1 MYMLRDYQEEIC
13 SRVREAFKK
22 HRSVMM
28 QMPTGTGKTV
38 VLAEIVREYLNVN
51 VNVNVKGGCNVLI
64 VAHRRELVEQ
74 IQQAL
79 LRVMGAEDLP
89 HPSSPARRG
98 STSPSAPPPQEGA
111 PTGKP
116 AVLYSQT
123 SSRPCGVARELPTQ
137 QSCDCLCAE
146 GAAARESC
154 DYLTQQSCDCLI
166 QVHSIQWL
174 SRNIEKVKGKPGV
187 VIVDEAH
194 HAVAKTYRMMW
205 EAWPE
210 AKFLGLTATPY
221 RLSGEG
227 FTDLFE
233 VMVES
238 WSVKRFIA
246 EGWLAAFDYYS
257 ILPESDEQRLIDSLK
272 KRGADG
278 DFLMKEMHEALDVTP
293 CIERLFESFERFAYD
308 KKGIVY
314 AIDIEHAEHI
324 AEYYRQQGVAAY
336 AISSKTSLP
345 ERKRL
350 IEAFRKS
357 CFNEDK
363 SSDFFENHPPS
374 PSLPLKKGLHRFP
387 LNPLSPQGTGD
398 LKPGRPG
405 LYSQT
410 SSRPCGVAR
419 ELPTQQSCDCL
430 CAEGAAARESCDCLT
445 QESRDCLTQESC
457 DCLVQVLVSVDLF
470 SEGFDCPDVE
480 FIQMAR
486 PTLSLAKYLQMVGRG
501 LRAHQGKECVTIID
515 NVGLYRRFGLPSG
528 ERDWERYFEG
538 LKDEKNKELKYLDL
552 NVNFDLNIDNN
563 SVREERGADL
573 VKIIGHEGMATRF
586 EKIGKEGFERKR
598 KDVLLDGKRK
608 KVWIWR
614 DTLTGI
620 TFERHPV
627 VVDFKGVEMMTDDG
641 LTFYPRIR
649 SKWVDEKSGI
659 NRKALETQVGDGF
672 GWMKKYVSLRE
683 PDKVYELQEVME
695 NGMRVYKDEDGKTF
709 FQQDPDCPLVNEE
722 KAGGKKAFMALCDK
736 RKKEWEEKVMERRR
750 DGFINING
758 ETVFKY
764 EHRPVERT
772 RGFVNLV
779 YDGDLV
785 YITNI
790 HEERFIAYHNWE
802 IRADDGVCTIGNKL
816 YLKSKK
822 DGKALRISKR
832 SGDFQMFV
840 VNVPVM
846 AEDNE
851 QRLLVMDAKMMII
864 NRYGKNVECQRV

>member
-1 MYMLRDYQEEIC
+1 MLRDYQEEIC

-79 LRVMGAEDLP
+79 LRVMGA
-89 HPSSPARRG
+89 
-98 STSPSAPPPQEGA
+98 
-111 PTGKP
+111 
-116 AVLYSQT
+116 
-123 SSRPCGVARELPTQ
+123 GVARELP
-137 QSCDCLCAE
+137 
-146 GAAARESC
+146 
-154 DYLTQQSCDCLI
+154 TQQSCDCLI

-246 EGWLAAFDYYS
+246 EGWLSAFDYYS

-357 CFNEDK
+357 KIFEDK
-363 SSDFFENHPPS
+363 SSNDIFENHPS
-374 PSLPLKKGLHRFP
+374 SRSLPLKKGLHRFP

-398 LKPGRPG
+398 LKPGRLG

-410 SSRPCGVAR
+410 SFNCVDSRLHSAEHSSELDALLSLARKFAPKGVAR

-430 CAEGAAARESCDCLT
+430 CAEGAA
-445 QESRDCLTQESC
+445 
-457 DCLVQVLVSVDLF
+457 
-470 SEGFDCPDVE
+470 
-480 FIQMAR
+480 
-486 PTLSLAKYLQMVGRG
+486 
-501 LRAHQGKECVTIID
+501 
-515 NVGLYRRFGLPSG
+515 
-528 ERDWERYFEG
+528 
-538 LKDEKNKELKYLDL
+538 
-552 NVNFDLNIDNN
+552 
-563 SVREERGADL
+563 
-573 VKIIGHEGMATRF
+573 
-586 EKIGKEGFERKR
+586 
-598 KDVLLDGKRK
+598 
-608 KVWIWR
+608 
-614 DTLTGI
+614 
-620 TFERHPV
+620 
-627 VVDFKGVEMMTDDG
+627 
-641 LTFYPRIR
+641 
-649 SKWVDEKSGI
+649 
-659 NRKALETQVGDGF
+659 
-672 GWMKKYVSLRE
+672 
-683 PDKVYELQEVME
+683 
-695 NGMRVYKDEDGKTF
+695 
-709 FQQDPDCPLVNEE
+709 
-722 KAGGKKAFMALCDK
+722 
-736 RKKEWEEKVMERRR
+736 
-750 DGFINING
+750 
-758 ETVFKY
+758 
-764 EHRPVERT
+764 
-772 RGFVNLV
+772 
-779 YDGDLV
+779 
-785 YITNI
+785 
-790 HEERFIAYHNWE
+790 
-802 IRADDGVCTIGNKL
+802 
-816 YLKSKK
+816 
-822 DGKALRISKR
+822 
-832 SGDFQMFV
+832 
-840 VNVPVM
+840 
-846 AEDNE
+846 
-851 QRLLVMDAKMMII
+851 DA
-864 NRYGKNVECQRV
+864 